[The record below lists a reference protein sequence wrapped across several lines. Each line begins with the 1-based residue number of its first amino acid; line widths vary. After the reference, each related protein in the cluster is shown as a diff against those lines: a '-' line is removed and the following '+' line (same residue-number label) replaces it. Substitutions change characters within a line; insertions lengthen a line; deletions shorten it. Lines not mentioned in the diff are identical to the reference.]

1 MSLVRSRRRTPSTPR
16 IASAIRSMTSPR
28 RPSLTF
34 GTHSTSRGI
43 RERLAQPRRH
53 PYDGRT
59 GRVRLSLSFALLQF
73 NPSSVVVMDV
83 EARIRS
89 LNPNAERLPSTTEAR
104 AVGRP
109 YTDVFGPSLSQ
120 RVFSLFLKSGKS
132 SEVKATGAPLP
143 AGRRANLRA
152 TAGPLRDESGN
163 ATGIVFVA
171 DEDASSPRLEALAER
186 EARLRGALKRYLG
199 DTVADMVDARPS
211 FVDVGGQTQIVSV
224 LHADVRGYT
233 QLAEDLAPEK
243 VASLLLR
250 YHGVASKALRDSGAV
265 IDRFAGDAILA
276 LWNAPEPQ
284 VGHARLALHGAL
296 ALQGAAREAGR
307 DLGYGVGV
315 HTGEAMVGNLG
326 SSEYQNFTAI
336 GDTVNVAARLQGHA
350 KAGEVICSAAALAAA
365 GPGVRATALGPL
377 ELKGRRAAVESYR
390 VEGVS

>member
-1 MSLVRSRRRTPSTPR
+1 
-16 IASAIRSMTSPR
+16 MTSPR

-43 RERLAQPRRH
+43 RERLAQPQHH

-83 EARIRS
+83 EGRIRS
-89 LNPNAERLPSTTEAR
+89 LNANAQRLLSTTEAQ
-104 AVGRP
+104 AIGRP

-120 RVFSLFLKSGKS
+120 RVFSLLLKSGAS
-132 SEVKATGAPLP
+132 NEIKAIEASLP
-143 AGRRANLRA
+143 DGRRAKLRA
-152 TAGPLRDESGN
+152 TAGPLRDEFGAVSGV
-163 ATGIVFVA
+163 VFVA
-171 DEDASSPRLEALAER
+171 DEDTSSPRLEQLAER

-199 DTVADMVDARPS
+199 DTVAGMVDARPS
-211 FVDVGGQTQIVSV
+211 FIDVGGQTQTVTV

-233 QLAEDLAPEK
+233 TLAEDLAPEK
-243 VASLLLR
+243 VVSLLLR
-250 YHGVASKALRDSGAV
+250 YHGAAAKAIRAAGGC

-284 VGHARLALHGAL
+284 GDHVRHALDGAL
-296 ALQGAAREAGR
+296 ALQSAAREAGTE
-307 DLGYGVGV
+307 LGYGVGV

-326 SSEYQNFTAI
+326 SNEYQNFTAI

-350 KAGEVICSAAALAAA
+350 KVGEIICSAAVLAAA
-365 GPGVRATALGPL
+365 GIGVRATSLGSL
-377 ELKGRRAAVESYR
+377 ELKGRRAPVEAFR
-390 VEGVS
+390 VEGTA